1 MKRHV
6 QGIRIALLAVAM
18 IVVSACGTGGEAAA
32 PTPSVTATAGPPKHQ
47 VGDKIDF
54 PSQSVTLD
62 SATVEGD
69 ILKATFTVTNNSTQ
83 PLILTTGIRATY
95 AVSHGDLQPVE
106 VPSKCPGKWTQLDPV
121 KPGETKTGSSCFQG
135 VTGDEN
141 IIVTYPDL
149 LAGATGGASA
159 MAAIAQWEVT
169 R

>member
-1 MKRHV
+1 MKRHF
-6 QGIRIALLAVAM
+6 QGIKSALFVAAM
-18 IVVSACGTGGEAAA
+18 IMVSACGTGAAEAT
-32 PTPSVTATAGPPKHQ
+32 PTPAITATPGPPKHQ

-95 AVSHGDLQPVE
+95 AVSRGDLQPVE

-135 VTGDEN
+135 VTSAEN

-149 LAGATGGASA
+149 LAGATGGAGA
-159 MAAIAQWEVT
+159 MAAIAQWEVI